1 MPLLRNGISVRKRK
15 GGVVKAKGLIY
26 LACVG
31 LALSLSAPALA
42 GPVILGGDDLTD
54 HGSRSGSAN
63 LLGWLYIEKAVSN
76 ILNTPGNITRPGNN
90 GSIAALGSAAVAGC
104 PPACPGGNAGAGIGS
119 AADVLGKTVNYYD
132 GATAINQ
139 FFTDL
144 AGGTVNPAMI
154 WLAGTGASNNL
165 DSAEG
170 TALTTNA
177 NAIASFAASG
187 GGVMAHGSGPDAY
200 GWLSALIPGIV
211 ETTICSTPATL
222 TAAGIAAFPGL
233 TNADISAGPCHSTFS
248 GNLGSLQVLAVESGS
263 LNMIIGGGAGT
274 VIGGGGASEIPTLSE
289 WMLGLFAVLLA
300 ATAILVLHKRG

>member
-1 MPLLRNGISVRKRK
+1 
-15 GGVVKAKGLIY
+15 VKAKGLIH
-26 LACVG
+26 LACAG

-63 LLGWLYIEKAVSN
+63 VLGWLYIEKAISN

-104 PPACPGGNAGAGIGS
+104 PPTCPGSDAGAAIGS
-119 AADVLGKTVNYYD
+119 VAGVLGKTVNYYE

-144 AGGTVNPAMI
+144 TAGTVNPAML
-154 WLAGTGASNNL
+154 WLAGTGAGNNL

-170 TALTTNA
+170 TALTTNSSR
-177 NAIASFAASG
+177 IASFVASG
-187 GGVMAHGSGPDAY
+187 GGLMAHGSGPDAY
-200 GWLSALIPGIV
+200 GWLAALIPGIIESGTCNV
-211 ETTICSTPATL
+211 PATL

-233 TNADISAGPCHSTFS
+233 TNADISSGPCHNTFTGS
-248 GNLGSLQVLAVESGS
+248 LGSLQVLALESGG

-274 VIGGGGASEIPTLSE
+274 VIGGGGAAEIPTLSE
-289 WMLGLFAVLLA
+289 WILGLFAVLLA